1 MKKIFTIILL
11 SVSTLVFAQTAKD
24 LVKQL
29 NGLQGLSVAEP
40 VCETCE
46 ASEVPALTPQE
57 AIKAINSGKLV
68 YIGRESLAGHDQNRS
83 CIYKSDTAY
92 IIYNNCMGSK
102 KESQATE
109 IEVLS
114 FKGGMTRFYIENNKT
129 PGPVSNTKR
138 ADYDMVWSVDHVQT
152 AAPGKLDL
160 AGVKKFYA
168 ATADDYKK
176 GSCFIGRTFGAQDMS
191 SVASCR
197 QMDDSV
203 AAKWKSQA
211 ESFWRD
217 PGEEWYAAKK
227 YLRKTVLATK
237 Y

>member
-1 MKKIFTIILL
+1 MKILFYAL
-11 SVSTLVFAQTAKD
+11 VLASTSLYAQTAKD
-24 LVKQL
+24 VVKQL
-29 NGLQGLSVAEP
+29 SGLQGINVTDP
-40 VCETCE
+40 VCESCE
-46 ASEVPALTPQE
+46 ASQVPALTPQE

-114 FKGGMTRFYIENNKT
+114 FKGGQTRFYIENNKT
-129 PGPVSNTKR
+129 VGPISNVKR
-138 ADYDMVWSVDHVQT
+138 ADYDMVWSVDYVQT
-152 AAPGKLDL
+152 PAPGKLDL

-168 ATADDYKK
+168 ATVDDYVK

-191 SVASCR
+191 SVANCR
-197 QMDDSV
+197 KMDTDV
-203 AAKWKSQA
+203 AHKWKSEA
-211 ESFWRD
+211 ESFWRE